1 VPTIDEMRE
10 VAKRRDALSAEWV
23 EAFRSRDN
31 KRRAD
36 IEAQLDGLRLEND
49 VWKWLGA
56 LCDVVEAADELV
68 PAAVAYIDAEATTV
82 RRTLTSSTPPASKR
96 TKPRQHGRPRR
107 PSTVTFWPSSRA
119 DKKPPVGREYPPSA
133 LPNKA

>member
-68 PAAVAYIDAEATTV
+68 PAAVAYIDAEAEWC
-82 RRTLTSSTPPASKR
+82 SAN
-96 TKPRQHGRPRR
+96 
-107 PSTVTFWPSSRA
+107 
-119 DKKPPVGREYPPSA
+119 DRETDPDFLHAAGVKANEAQAAWKAAQA
-133 LPNKA
+133 LYRHVLAELKGG